1 MVTTSRL
8 LHVRALETMGDE
20 LGRERI
26 VFSETE
32 TTVVGNRSDMV
43 DGGEQSCGEVYI
55 VLERLVIRSCCTL
68 VYFTHCPE
76 GL

>member
-1 MVTTSRL
+1 
-8 LHVRALETMGDE
+8 MGDE

-26 VFSETE
+26 VFPETE

-55 VLERLVIRSCCTL
+55 VLERLVSWSCCTL

-76 GL
+76 GV

>member
-1 MVTTSRL
+1 
-8 LHVRALETMGDE
+8 MGDE

-55 VLERLVIRSCCTL
+55 VLERLVSRSCCTL
-68 VYFTHCPE
+68 VYFTHCLE